1 MKKYFNYFLNILIVL
16 AICSLFFI
24 VYIKTNKKDVGI
36 DTYKTALNFYTEADY
51 QNAYY
56 NFVRVPKN
64 SKYYY
69 ISLFRQ
75 GMCAEK
81 LGDTTTQAQKY
92 AEFTKNN
99 NSKLVIEA
107 LFKSGIAYFYNKDDA
122 TAKKMFKK
130 AIKYDSPDNISDY
143 IVASNY
149 FLGEIEQEN
158 NPKNA
163 VKYYINYLSHISDGK
178 YSCRAAVGVQ
188 NVLDKNTKMEL
199 SQDEYYYIA
208 NALYECEKFEDSE
221 KFLSNVSDEKYWHL
235 KAKNA
240 IKLGQKNLALERLQR
255 GLQYHYEY
263 LSDEDLSDALANYL
277 LVFPADKTS
286 ALLELEETLKDTQNP
301 VKAEIYYELKK
312 YDKTYE
318 QDLRGK
324 FAANAL
330 FELFFDAYN
339 KRNYNLAKVYAAAYL
354 NRFPKMQGASKVL
367 YYWAKILHNTHKYN
381 EAKQL
386 YTRVLV
392 DYPDTFWAFRAY
404 AQLND
409 NKPKATKW
417 AELGFARIDVQERIP
432 QFPYSEVKLSTNDT
446 NLINDLIK
454 IGDYD
459 LIEKLDFDNLALRS
473 WTNYMSGNYA
483 LSVVQARDYLQKM
496 EKKPSF
502 KDNLYV
508 LAYPIKYKEQINKN
522 AKLYNVNAFL
532 IESLIREESY
542 FNTKIAS
549 PVGALGLMQIMPAT
563 ASFIAGEQVS
573 KNDLLNP
580 DFNIA
585 LGVKYYNYV
594 KKLLNN
600 NNIYAV
606 LSYNGGPGAVQGW
619 VKKYETKDFDEFIE
633 KVPYDETQN
642 YVQKVF
648 RTYWNYLN
656 VYKSEKI

>member
-1 MKKYFNYFLNILIVL
+1 M
-16 AICSLFFI
+16 FI
-24 VYIKTNKKDVGI
+24 VYIKTNKKDVGVEI
-36 DTYKTALNFYTEADY
+36 YKTALNFYLQEDY

-56 NFVRVPKN
+56 NFARVPKN

-81 LGDTTTQAQKY
+81 LGDNTTQAQKY
-92 AEFTKNN
+92 AEFTRNN
-99 NSKLVIEA
+99 NSKLVVEA

-130 AIKYDSPDNISDY
+130 AIKFETPDNVSDY
-143 IVASNY
+143 VVASNY

-158 NPKNA
+158 APKNSL
-163 VKYYINYLSHISDGK
+163 KYYLKYLAHSSNGK
-178 YSCRAAVGVQ
+178 YSCRAAVGVKSVLEQ
-188 NVLDKNTKMEL
+188 NDKLQLAE
-199 SQDEYYYIA
+199 DEYFYVA
-208 NALYECEKFEDSE
+208 NAFYECDRFEDAE
-221 KFLSNVSDEKYWHL
+221 KFLSQVSDEKYWYL

-240 IKLGQKNLALERLQR
+240 IKMGQKFLASNLLKN
-255 GLQYHYEY
+255 GLKNYYENISDDF
-263 LSDEDLSDALANYL
+263 LSEALANYL
-277 LVFPADKTS
+277 FVSQKDKIS
-286 ALLELEETLKDTQNP
+286 ALSELEQLLEGTQNP
-301 VKAEIYYELKK
+301 VRAEIFYELKK
-312 YDKTYE
+312 YDETYE
-318 QDLRGK
+318 QNLKGK

-330 FELFFDAYN
+330 YELFFDAFN
-339 KRNYNLAKVYAAAYL
+339 QKKYNLAKVYADAYL
-354 NRFPKMQGASKVL
+354 NRFPKMQGAAKVL
-367 YYWAKILHNTHKYN
+367 YYWAKILQLTYKNN

-386 YTRVLV
+386 YTRVIV

-404 AQLND
+404 AKLHD
-409 NKPKATKW
+409 NRPRATRW
-417 AELGFARIDVQERIP
+417 ADLGYAKIDVQEKIP
-432 QFPYSEVKLSTNDT
+432 QFPHSEVNLSNNDT

-483 LSVVQARDYLQKM
+483 LSVVQARDYLLKM
-496 EKKPSF
+496 DKKPDFSHS
-502 KDNLYV
+502 LYV

-532 IESLIREESY
+532 MEALIREESY

-549 PVGALGLMQIMPAT
+549 PAGALGLMQVMLST

-580 DFNIA
+580 DYNIA
-585 LGVKYYNYV
+585 LGIKYYNYV
-594 KKLLNN
+594 KKLLENN
-600 NNIYAV
+600 NVYAV

-619 VKKYETKDFDEFIE
+619 IKKYETKDFDEFIE
-633 KVPYDETQN
+633 NVPFDETQN

-656 VYKSEKI
+656 VYKTEKI

>member
-1 MKKYFNYFLNILIVL
+1 MKKYFNYFLNLLIIL

-24 VYIKTNKKDVGI
+24 VYTKTNKKDIGI
-36 DTYKTALNFYTEADY
+36 NTYKTALNFYNQEDY

-56 NFVRVPKN
+56 NFARVPKN
-64 SKYYY
+64 SRYYY

-81 LGDTTTQAQKY
+81 LGDNTTQAQKY
-92 AEFTKNN
+92 AEFSKNN

-130 AIKYDSPDNISDY
+130 ALKYDTSDNISNY
-143 IVASNY
+143 IIASNY
-149 FLGEIEQEN
+149 FLGEIEKEN
-158 NPKNA
+158 KPKEA
-163 VKYYINYLSHISDGK
+163 LKYYLNYIEHISDGK

-188 NVLDKNTKMEL
+188 DILDNNKKITL
-199 SQDEYYYIA
+199 SEKEYFNIA
-208 NALYECEKFEDSE
+208 NAFYECDKFDLTEK
-221 KFLSNVSDEKYWHL
+221 LLLNVSNENHWYL

-240 IKLGQKNLALERLQR
+240 IKLEEKSLALNILKD
-255 GLQYHYEY
+255 GLQNHYKNI
-263 LSDEDLSDALANYL
+263 SDEELSEALSNYL
-277 LVFPADKTS
+277 YVFPADKNT
-286 ALLELEETLKDTQNP
+286 ALLELEKSLQNTTNP
-301 VKAEIYYELKK
+301 VKAEIYYELNK
-312 YDKTYE
+312 YDETYE
-318 QDLRGK
+318 QNLRGK

-330 FELFFDAYN
+330 YELFFKAYN
-339 KRNYNLAKVYAAAYL
+339 KKNYNLAKVYANAYL
-354 NRFPKMQGASKVL
+354 DRFPTMQGAPKIL
-367 YYWAKILHNTHKYN
+367 YYWAKILQNTHKKN

-386 YTRVLV
+386 YTRILV

-404 AQLND
+404 SRIND

-417 AELGFARIDVQERIP
+417 AELGYAQINVKERIP
-432 QFPYSEVKLSTNDT
+432 QFPHSEVNLSNND
-446 NLINDLIK
+446 NELINDLIK

-473 WTNYMSGNYA
+473 WTNFMSGNYS

-496 EKKPSF
+496 VKKPDF
-502 KDNLYV
+502 NHTLYT
-508 LAYPIKYKEQINKN
+508 LAYPIKYKKEINKN
-522 AKLYNVNAFL
+522 AELQNVNAFL
-532 IESLIREESY
+532 MESLIREESY
-542 FNTKIAS
+542 FNEKIAS
-549 PVGALGLMQIMPAT
+549 PAGALGLMQIMPAT

-580 DFNIA
+580 NFNIA
-585 LGVKYYNYV
+585 LGIKYYKYV
-594 KKLLNN
+594 KNLLNN

-633 KVPYDETQN
+633 KIPFDETQN
-642 YVQKVF
+642 YVLKVF

-656 VYKSEKI
+656 IYKTEKI